1 MRGILLA
8 GGAGTRLYPMTRVMS
23 KQLMPLYDKPMVYYP
38 LTTLLWTGVKEIL
51 IITTPE
57 DQASFK
63 RLLGD
68 GSWLGVRFQYAVQP
82 APNGIAQALLIGR
95 DFLAGDSCALA
106 LGDNVFYGHGLPEN
120 LKEASAQTG
129 GATVFGYWVRDPE
142 RYGVLE
148 FSPDGSVKDIL
159 EKPAKAPSPW
169 AVTGLYLYDPTA
181 PERAARQKPSPR
193 GELEITDLNRDYL
206 RDGKLNVVKLGRG
219 TAWLDSGTPEALLK
233 AGIFLQAIEERQGL
247 KVCCPEEVAYGLGLI
262 GKKEILEQ
270 VKALGSSPYALYL
283 KELIER
289 DL

>member
-1 MRGILLA
+1 MKGILLA

-68 GSWLGVRFQYAVQP
+68 GSWLGIRFQYAVQP

-106 LGDNVFYGHGLPEN
+106 LGDNVFYGHGLPES
-120 LKEASAQTG
+120 LKDASAQPG

-148 FSPDGSVKDIL
+148 FAPDGTVKDIL
-159 EKPAKAPSPW
+159 EKPTKAPSPW
-169 AVTGLYLYDPTA
+169 AVTGLYLYDSMA

-262 GKKEILEQ
+262 GKREILDQ

-283 KELIER
+283 KELLDR

>member
-1 MRGILLA
+1 MKGILLA

-51 IITTPE
+51 VITTPE

-68 GSWLGVRFQYAVQP
+68 GSWLGIRFQYVVQP
-82 APNGIAQALLIGR
+82 EPKGIAQALLIGR

-106 LGDNVFYGHGLPEN
+106 LGDNVFYGQGLPEA
-120 LKEASAQTG
+120 LKLAAAQSG

-142 RYGVLE
+142 RYGVLD
-148 FSPDGSVKDIL
+148 FAPDGTVKDIL

-169 AVTGLYLYDPTA
+169 AVTGLYLYDSTA
-181 PERAARQKPSPR
+181 PERASKQKPSAR

-206 RDGKLNVVKLGRG
+206 KDGKLKVVKLGRG

-233 AGIFLQAIEERQGL
+233 AGSFFQAIEERQGL
-247 KVCCPEEVAYGLGLI
+247 KVCCPEEVAYRLGLVS
-262 GKKEILEQ
+262 KKEVLDQ
-270 VKALGSSPYALYL
+270 VRAFGSSSYGLYL
-283 KELIER
+283 KELLER
-289 DL
+289 EP